1 MQDVP
6 RSSLLG
12 RLASSGWFMRRAEVT
27 TTTSMT
33 MLLRD
38 EPFKRSFLAD
48 LTQRTGVNLEAVHW
62 FDAEI
67 IHLDGGRVDIEGVDD
82 AGTPLVMIEAKIGHY
97 VTHGQVLSYLEDQDR
112 RLDEGQHGV
121 FVLLVPTSRRL
132 EAELALS
139 TAKEILERD
148 TNTSVTA
155 IVLTWQDVIDTWE
168 RALADSDPSPTFDS
182 PHVDLHQ
189 FTELCRAFGGLGNAD
204 AIMSEWQRR
213 AEIWMPIVDAITRSL
228 SSGPLL
234 PMVTRGNYAPY
245 RYISTDVEGIFV
257 AVGVQQQFA
266 DEGQTPLWM
275 RFHKVTA
282 KDFGGISAIRT
293 NLAKSA
299 FAPALRFDGGHVWIA
314 LEIDE
319 TLTDEQLV
327 TAIVD
332 QYTAVLEIA
341 VSTDPRT

>member
-1 MQDVP
+1 MADTA
-6 RSSLLG
+6 RTSLIG

-38 EPFKRSFLAD
+38 EPFKRSFLND
-48 LTQRTGVNLEAVHW
+48 LTARTDVNLESVTR

-97 VTHGQVLSYLEDQDR
+97 VTHGQVLSYLEDQHR
-112 RLDEGQHGV
+112 RLGEEQHGV
-121 FVLLVPTSRRL
+121 FVLLVPKSRQL
-132 EAELALS
+132 EAELAIS
-139 TAKEILERD
+139 TAQENLERGR
-148 TNTSVTA
+148 NTSVKA

-189 FTELCRAFGGLGNAD
+189 FIELCRAFGGLGSAD
-204 AIMSEWQRR
+204 ANMSEWQRR
-213 AEIWMPIVDAITRSL
+213 AEVWMPIVDAITRSV

-245 RYISTDVEGIFV
+245 RYIGTAIEGIFA

-266 DEGQTPLWM
+266 GEGQTPLWM
-275 RFHKVTA
+275 RFHKATA
-282 KDFGGISAIRT
+282 KNLGGISTIRAK
-293 NLAKSA
+293 LAKSA
-299 FAPALRFDGGHVWIA
+299 FARALRFDGGHVWIA

-332 QYTAVLEIA
+332 QCTTVLEIA
-341 VSTDPRT
+341 ITTEPHA